1 MISQDNHWRLEG
13 NGNTLKILKENNS
26 QLRSS
31 YLDKCKSKTGI
42 FKDQKGLKMNI
53 SHVHS
58 QGTPRGHVSTSKKQ
72 NNKGDMESRELETT
86 KETGEGRGWSGGDVK
101 F

>member
-1 MISQDNHWRLEG
+1 
-13 NGNTLKILKENNS
+13 
-26 QLRSS
+26 
-31 YLDKCKSKTGI
+31 
-42 FKDQKGLKMNI
+42 MNI

-58 QGTPRGHVSTSKKQ
+58 QGTPRGYVSTSKKQ

-101 F
+101 FYDGSCTEGPENHQLRLKSGSWGNISKMKKELISHLMCLTVLS